1 MNATP
6 QSLTSTLISA
16 LGQSETLIR
25 QLDESTKTI
34 ERLKRENEKFKN
46 ELNDFRSK
54 QDTVPH
60 VSAPPDQQLKRE
72 NELLRKEIDE
82 FRIKQ
87 NEAPGLSDQNAHSL
101 EREHEKL
108 KQELEE
114 LRRKHEDAPGLSA
127 QFEQLFRR
135 DVEKQAEIDQLK
147 SKLRLLQTKERRWR
161 LQNPGVSSPTISSDE
176 VEVST
181 TPVNTK
187 RKRPRS
193 KSPEVLKEISG
204 NVPAGVVQAS
214 KARPK
219 FKRLSDRGADAIP
232 AVAEDGDD
240 YDETRPGSAAGKGSK
255 GKNGSSPHQRLQ
267 ALLAAPAATTPM
279 LFPHLDASPASP
291 KTASPAEQPKF
302 QAPTPAM
309 DTAAPKTS
317 SLRKPPFL
325 PSKAAR
331 TVPEPE
337 DEEPFRSR
345 PVNRLSLAHFK
356 INPSYTG
363 GLDYA
368 YDDIVR
374 GNARKCLPGCTRPE
388 CCGGKF
394 RVLADTLPTDE
405 DVSDDDL
412 LRDFLGPGSE
422 EKIRTL
428 TPLARANL
436 VHEARAKRLANLYGK
451 MHRETFERAQSPP
464 GFWNTEFPSTQED
477 KDNREQARLREREE
491 VEKRCQEAKRGN
503 GRWLFADE

>member
-46 ELNDFRSK
+46 ELNDLRSK
-54 QDTVPH
+54 QDTAPH
-60 VSAPPDQQLKRE
+60 VSAHPDQQLKRE
-72 NELLRKEIDE
+72 NELLRNEVDE
-82 FRIKQ
+82 LRIKQ
-87 NEAPGLSDQNAHSL
+87 NEAPVPPVQKDHSR
-101 EREHEKL
+101 EREDENL

-114 LRRKHEDAPGLSA
+114 LRRKHDGAPGLPA

-147 SKLRLLQTKERRWR
+147 SKLRILQTKERRWR

-176 VEVST
+176 VDFST

-204 NVPAGVVQAS
+204 NIPAGVQAS

-240 YDETRPGSAAGKGSK
+240 YDQVRPRSATGKDSK
-255 GKNGSSPHQRLQ
+255 GKDDSSPHQRLQ

-279 LFPHLDASPASP
+279 LLSHLDASTGSS

-302 QAPTPAM
+302 QAQTSAI
-309 DTAAPKTS
+309 DAAAPKTTF
-317 SLRKPPFL
+317 LRKPPFL
-325 PSKAAR
+325 PSKTAR
-331 TVPEPE
+331 TVPGPE

-368 YDDIVR
+368 YDDVVR

-394 RVLADTLPTDE
+394 RVLADTLPTDK

-412 LRDFLGPGSE
+412 LHEFLGPGSE

-464 GFWNTEFPSTQED
+464 GFWTTEFPSTQED

-491 VEKRCQEAKRGN
+491 VEKRCQEARRGN